1 MNSEKKKGEVRGGSE
16 EKGGELRNKEGRSE
30 RGGVQEK
37 RLVVNSEIK
46 KGEVRGGV
54 V

>member
-30 RGGVQEK
+30 TGGF
-37 RLVVNSEIK
+37 RR
-46 KGEVRGGV
+46 KGWW
-54 V
+54 

>member
-1 MNSEKKKGEVRGGSE
+1 MRGRGGSE